1 MEIIVRV
8 IEKGALE
15 KFKGANSGEEVSKVD
30 VTLGH
35 GQNRIIAT
43 AFDKTALEIAA
54 WEIDTSYIYVA
65 DISFSI
71 SGSERKFQ
79 NVRLNRLTSF

>member
-15 KFKGANSGEEVSKVD
+15 KFRGAASGEEVSKVD

-35 GQNRIIAT
+35 GSNRIIAT

-54 WEIDTSYIYVA
+54 TDIDTSYIYVA
-65 DISFSI
+65 DISFSVA
-71 SGSERKFQ
+71 GSERKFQ
-79 NVRLNRLTSF
+79 NVRLNKLTAF